1 MTDEIRQRAN
11 QLYDQIE
18 HTRVMECII
27 DKMIHSITRVCS
39 MECIIDKMMSRADY
53 TVTIECTNVG
63 TVKMK
68 VDDIFSALSYIRD
81 VLREKKEGLEDEY
94 RML

>member
-18 HTRVMECII
+18 HTRV
-27 DKMIHSITRVCS
+27 